1 MKIKKLNPQRIFPLL
16 QYHHKFAEN
25 VYLVQT
31 LADKTSNLHTPD
43 KVFNFGGK
51 GGRGVPENERTQ
63 ITWSLEKRD
72 LAMLE

>member
-1 MKIKKLNPQRIFPLL
+1 MYILYRWN
-16 QYHHKFAEN
+16 
-25 VYLVQT
+25 

>member
-43 KVFNFGGK
+43 KIFNFWGGK
-51 GGRGVPENERTQ
+51 GGEGFLRMKEHKLPGP
-63 ITWSLEKRD
+63 
-72 LAMLE
+72 